1 MFTLWQV
8 PPATAKGSSGV
19 QAQMSDASTTD
30 DDEVEEMDLPSWV
43 REAASRCPGL
53 VSEASLAKRKRE
65 QEEADHAFAQQLQR
79 DEEVAAAE
87 SERRAAAE
95 SERRATATRMARE
108 NRAEPE
114 IVFLSDSESESPPPP
129 PRARPNPSRLQV
141 ARSPLSPFN
150 SSPRQPVPP
159 KRRQGRQGQSVAQ
172 TALEGQPRDH
182 QVAGGLAP
190 PPASLRVASLYPYQA
205 AGFTWMLQREGVGV
219 GADATDK
226 RVLGGLLADEQGM
239 GKTIQALSLCL
250 AHPPPLHAAPIGGS
264 LSCAGGG
271 TRAALGTLIVCP
283 LSLLRQWQREIGSKA
298 APPYGANG
306 AQPCLSHPSATRHAS
321 TTPQPPLS
329 QLRASLPNRCGR
341 ARVSSRCPAS
351 PSTHVCPSAPWQ
363 SACTTAA
370 HARAPQ
376 RSWRRLTSCSP
387 PTR

>member
-1 MFTLWQV
+1 
-8 PPATAKGSSGV
+8 
-19 QAQMSDASTTD
+19 MSDASTT

-65 QEEADHAFAQQLQR
+65 QEEADLAFAQQLQR
-79 DEEVAAAE
+79 DEEEAAE

-114 IVFLSDSESESPPPP
+114 VVFLSDSDSESPPP

-141 ARSPLSPFN
+141 ARSPLSPIN
-150 SSPRQPVPP
+150 SSPGQPVPP
-159 KRRQGRQGQSVAQ
+159 KRRQGRQGQSAAQ

-182 QVAGGLAP
+182 QVVGGLTP

-205 AGFTWMLQREGVGV
+205 AGFTWMLQREGVG
-219 GADATDK
+219 AEATGK

-271 TRAALGTLIVCP
+271 SRAALGTLIVCP

-306 AQPCLSHPSATRHAS
+306 AQRLNHP
-321 TTPQPPLS
+321 
-329 QLRASLPNRCGR
+329 
-341 ARVSSRCPAS
+341 
-351 PSTHVCPSAPWQ
+351 
-363 SACTTAA
+363 
-370 HARAPQ
+370 
-376 RSWRRLTSCSP
+376 
-387 PTR
+387 

>member
-1 MFTLWQV
+1 
-8 PPATAKGSSGV
+8 
-19 QAQMSDASTTD
+19 MSDASTTDD

-65 QEEADHAFAQQLQR
+65 QEEADLAFAQQLQR
-79 DEEVAAAE
+79 DEEEAAE

-114 IVFLSDSESESPPPP
+114 VVFLSDSESESPPPP

-141 ARSPLSPFN
+141 ARSPLSPIN
-150 SSPRQPVPP
+150 SSPGQPVPP
-159 KRRQGRQGQSVAQ
+159 KRRQGRQGQSAAQ

-182 QVAGGLAP
+182 QVVGGLTP

-205 AGFTWMLQREGVGV
+205 AGFTWMLQREGVG
-219 GADATDK
+219 AEATGK

-271 TRAALGTLIVCP
+271 SRAALGTLIVCP

-306 AQPCLSHPSATRHAS
+306 AQRLNHP
-321 TTPQPPLS
+321 
-329 QLRASLPNRCGR
+329 
-341 ARVSSRCPAS
+341 
-351 PSTHVCPSAPWQ
+351 
-363 SACTTAA
+363 
-370 HARAPQ
+370 
-376 RSWRRLTSCSP
+376 
-387 PTR
+387 

>member
-1 MFTLWQV
+1 
-8 PPATAKGSSGV
+8 
-19 QAQMSDASTTD
+19 MSDASTTD

-65 QEEADHAFAQQLQR
+65 QEQADLAFAQQLQR
-79 DEEVAAAE
+79 DEEAAAE

-95 SERRATATRMARE
+95 SERRAAATRMARE

-114 IVFLSDSESESPPPP
+114 IIFLSGSDSESPPPP

-141 ARSPLSPFN
+141 ARSPLSPIN
-150 SSPRQPVPP
+150 SSPQQPVPP

-205 AGFTWMLQREGVGV
+205 AGFTWMLQREGVG
-219 GADATDK
+219 AEATDK

-250 AHPPPLHAAPIGGS
+250 AHPPSLHAAPIGGS

-271 TRAALGTLIVCP
+271 SRAALGTLIVCP

-298 APPYGANG
+298 SPPYGANG
-306 AQPCLSHPSATRHAS
+306 AQPCLHPRLSHA
-321 TTPQPPLS
+321 
-329 QLRASLPNRCGR
+329 
-341 ARVSSRCPAS
+341 
-351 PSTHVCPSAPWQ
+351 
-363 SACTTAA
+363 
-370 HARAPQ
+370 
-376 RSWRRLTSCSP
+376 
-387 PTR
+387 